1 MQEIILKTQ
10 SLTKRYGN
18 TVAVDSV
25 NLTINRGDIYGFIGN
40 NGAGKTTFMRC
51 ILGLAHP
58 DSGQIELFPSESGTT
73 ELKRRKIGS
82 LIEAPGIFGD
92 CSAKENLMRFGK
104 LTHCSLSEAEGLLEL
119 VGLANVGKKRAGKF
133 SLGMKQRLG
142 IAISLLGNPE
152 FMVLDEPINGL
163 DPEGIKE
170 IRELI
175 LRLNREKKVTFLIS
189 SHMLEE
195 LNKIATKFG
204 IINHGRLVEEISAV
218 EAEKLTE
225 RGIEFRVSDATA
237 ATTILNETFP
247 SFGVKLSDNI
257 LVVDAPVSAA
267 AKINY
272 TLVTGGVEV
281 FGIKEKKSEIERF
294 FLERMGK

>member
-58 DSGQIELFPSESGTT
+58 DSGQIELFPSASGTT

-104 LTHCSLSEAEGLLEL
+104 LTHCSLSEAEELLEL

-195 LNKIATKFG
+195 LNKIATKIG
-204 IINHGRLVEEISAV
+204 IINHGRLVEEITS
-218 EAEKLTE
+218 EQAENLSGS
-225 RGIEFRVSDATA
+225 GIEFCVGDVSA
-237 ATTILNETFP
+237 AVNTIKRTFA
-247 SFGVKLSDNI
+247 SFEVKAHGNT
-257 LVVDAPVSAA
+257 VTVDAPSSFA
-267 AKINY
+267 AKINSA
-272 TLVTGGVEV
+272 LVGNGVEV
-281 FGIKEKKSEIERF
+281 SRIVEKKSETERF
-294 FLERMGK
+294 FLERMGR

>member
-73 ELKRRKIGS
+73 ERKRRKIGS

-104 LTHCSLSEAEGLLEL
+104 LTHCSLSEAEELLEL

-142 IAISLLGNPE
+142 IAISLLGDPE

-189 SHMLEE
+189 SHLLEE

-204 IINHGRLVEEISAV
+204 IINHGRLVEEITS
-218 EAEKLTE
+218 EQAENLSGS
-225 RGIEFRVSDATA
+225 GIEFCVGDVSA
-237 ATTILNETFP
+237 AVNTIKRTFA
-247 SFGVKLSDNI
+247 SFEVKAHGNT
-257 LVVDAPVSAA
+257 VTVDAPLSFA
-267 AKINY
+267 AKINSA
-272 TLVTGGVEV
+272 LVGNGVEV
-281 FGIKEKKSEIERF
+281 SRIVEKKSETERF
-294 FLERMGK
+294 FLERMGR